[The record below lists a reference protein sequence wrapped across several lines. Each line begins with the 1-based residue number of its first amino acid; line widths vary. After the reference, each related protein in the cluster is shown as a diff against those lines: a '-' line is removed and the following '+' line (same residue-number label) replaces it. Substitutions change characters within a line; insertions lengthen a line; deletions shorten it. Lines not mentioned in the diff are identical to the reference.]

1 MDCRVLFLPNNI
13 EISVPSGTLLLDA
26 AKSAGVYIDAPCGG
40 NGTCGKC
47 SVLLDQNGNVTHVLA
62 CKTPVLQDCTVTL
75 PQAAQL
81 DTLRIG
87 AERAVEFAPYSNS
100 QESVDGAC
108 FAAFD
113 LGTTSI
119 VCYLLDGT
127 TGEQI
132 ASCGMQ
138 NPQSAYGADVITRG
152 NYVLTSGEPSA
163 LRDSAILTL
172 NSLIERTTSS
182 VCRSPEQVTL
192 VSIVGNTVMHHILL
206 GLPLEQLVRAP
217 YLPFAR
223 EHRVLRAEELNLRIH
238 AAAPVLVAPVIGGF
252 VGADTVACLTATAFD
267 AIKVPTLLL
276 DIGTNGEL
284 ACTDGVRR
292 GCCSTA
298 AGPAFEGA
306 NISRGMRAESGAIDH
321 VWIEGKSLAFSTIE
335 GAPAR
340 GICGSGLIDLVAV
353 LLRLGTI
360 DETGRFS
367 EGPSLSDHL
376 YKEESGSYSFWIE
389 REKNRVSLS
398 QKDVRELQLGKA
410 AIRAGIETL
419 LATLSLCTDQIERV
433 LLAGA
438 FGSHISSDALCDI
451 GLLPEA
457 FRNRVESIGNAA
469 GEGAKIY
476 ARNYALFLQSE
487 PIARET
493 EYIELMQSGTF
504 TEHFVEAM
512 AFPERNAQ
520 EAEYQLDR

>member
-1 MDCRVLFLPNNI
+1 MDCRVLFLPDQI
-13 EISVPSGTLLLDA
+13 EINVPMGTLLLDA
-26 AKSAGVYIDAPCGG
+26 AKAADVYIDAPCGG

-47 SVLLDQNGNVTHVLA
+47 EVTLTWGNASSKVLA
-62 CKTPVLQDCTVTL
+62 CQTKVTGDCTVTL
-75 PQAAQL
+75 AQAGQL

-87 AERAVEFAPYSNS
+87 DERAVDFAPYSNL
-100 QESVDGAC
+100 EEPIDGAC

-119 VCYLLDGT
+119 VCYLLDAAA
-127 TGEQI
+127 GEQI
-132 ASCGMQ
+132 ASIGMQ

-152 NYVLTSGEPSA
+152 NYVLTSGEPNA
-163 LRDSAILTL
+163 LRDSAILAL
-172 NSLIERTTSS
+172 NSLIERTTRS
-182 VCRSPEQVTL
+182 VGRSLEQVTL

-217 YLPFAR
+217 YLPSVR
-223 EHRVLRAEELNLRIH
+223 EHRVLRAEELNLRIR
-238 AAAPVLVAPVIGGF
+238 ANVPVLVAPVIGGF

-267 AIKVPTLLL
+267 TIKTPTLLL

-292 GCCSTA
+292 VCCSTA

-306 NISRGMRAESGAIDH
+306 TISCGMRAESGAIDH
-321 VWIEGKSLAFSTIE
+321 VWIESESLAFSTID
-335 GAPAR
+335 GVPAR
-340 GICGSGLIDLVAV
+340 GICGSGLIELVAL

-360 DETGRFS
+360 DETGRFTERS
-367 EGPSLSDHL
+367 ALSNHL
-376 YKEESGSYSFWIE
+376 HQEENGSFSFCIYE
-389 REKNRVSLS
+389 NDRRVSLS

-419 LATLSLCTDQIERV
+419 LATLSFQADQIERV

-438 FGSHISSDALCDI
+438 FGSHISSVALCDI

-476 ARNYALFLQSE
+476 ARNYSLFLKSATLAE
-487 PIARET
+487 ET
-493 EYIELMQSGTF
+493 AYIELMHSNQF

-512 AFPERNAQ
+512 AFPEVAVLNS
-520 EAEYQLDR
+520 

>member
-1 MDCRVLFLPNNI
+1 MDCRVLFLPNQV
-13 EISVPSGTLLLDA
+13 EICVPIGTLLLDA

-47 SVLLDQNGNVTHVLA
+47 SVLLDQNGNVTRVLA
-62 CKTPVLQDCTVTL
+62 CRTPVLQDCTVTL

-81 DTLRIG
+81 NTLRSG

-152 NYVLTSGEPSA
+152 NYVLTSGEPNA
-163 LRDSAILTL
+163 LRDSAILAL

-182 VCRSPEQVTL
+182 VGRSPEQVTL

-206 GLPLEQLVRAP
+206 DLPLGQLVRAP
-217 YLPFAR
+217 YLPFSR
-223 EHRVLRAEELNLRIH
+223 EQKVLRAEELQLRIH
-238 AAAPVLVAPVIGGF
+238 ANAPVLVAPVIGGF

-267 AIKVPTLLL
+267 EMKCPTLLL

-284 ACTDGVRR
+284 ACTNGVRR
-292 GCCSTA
+292 VCCSTA

-306 NISRGMRAESGAIDH
+306 NISCGMRAESGAVDH
-321 VWIEGKSLAFSTIE
+321 VWIEDGSLTFSTID
-335 GAPAR
+335 GVPAR

-353 LLRLGTI
+353 LLRLNTI
-360 DETGRFS
+360 DETGRFV
-367 EGPSLSDHL
+367 EGTTLSNRLRTD
-376 YKEESGSYSFWIE
+376 ESGMKQFWITDG
-389 REKNRVSLS
+389 NPAVMLS

-419 LATLSLCTDQIERV
+419 LDTLLLQTDQVEHV

-457 FRNRVESIGNAA
+457 FRNRVTSIGNAA

-476 ARNYALFLQSE
+476 ARNYALYQQSDL
-487 PIARET
+487 IARET
-493 EYIELMQSGTF
+493 EYVELMQSGTF
-504 TEHFVEAM
+504 TEQFVEAM
-512 AFPERNAQ
+512 AFPEHPAQ
-520 EAEYQLDR
+520 EAEHQ